1 MPGETLLQSI
11 HRVIGMTIAL
21 RPTEAAAIGSVGL
34 ARPDARVVAG
44 RECGSC
50 TLCCKVAAVEE
61 VNKPNGVWCPH
72 CVSGKRCTIYDQ
84 RPPSCRSFYCQWMVE
99 KGLGLEWKPE
109 RAKFA
114 LVKTEDGRRLT
125 ALVDPGFPSA
135 WRRSPYYENLKRWAV
150 QAARRAPEIYLVD
163 VLIGQRSIVILP
175 DRDVEVGVLAYDEV
189 IRLAYKNTPTG
200 QLTEVSVIKRM
211 AA

>member
-1 MPGETLLQSI
+1 
-11 HRVIGMTIAL
+11 MTITIHSGEIAS
-21 RPTEAAAIGSVGL
+21 IGTTGL
-34 ARPDARVVAG
+34 NSRVVAG

-61 VNKPNGVWCPH
+61 VEKPNGVWCSY
-72 CVSGKRCTIYDQ
+72 CVPGKRCTIYDE

-99 KGLGLEWKPE
+99 KGLGPEWRPE

-114 LVKTEDGRRLT
+114 LVKTEGGRRLT

-135 WRRSPYYENLKRWAV
+135 WRRSPYYENLKQWAV
-150 QAARRAPEIYLVD
+150 EAARRAPDIYLVD

-175 DRDVEVGVLAYDEV
+175 DRDVEVGVLERDEV
-189 IRLAYKNTPTG
+189 LHIAYKNMAPG
-200 QLTEVSVIKRM
+200 QVIEVSKIKRM
-211 AA
+211 AAAA

>member
-1 MPGETLLQSI
+1 MNIAVRSLATPSAETPGFSLDS
-11 HRVIGMTIAL
+11 
-21 RPTEAAAIGSVGL
+21 
-34 ARPDARVVAG
+34 RVVAG

-72 CVSGKRCTIYDQ
+72 CVAGKRCTIYQQ

-99 KGLGLEWKPE
+99 KGLGPEWKPE

-114 LVKTEDGRRLT
+114 MVKTEGGRRLT
-125 ALVDPGFPSA
+125 VLTDPGFPTA
-135 WRRSPYYENLKRWAV
+135 WRRPPYYENLKRWAAD
-150 QAARRAPEIYLVD
+150 AARQAPDVYLVD
-163 VLIGQRSIVILP
+163 VLIGRRSVVILP
-175 DRDVEVGVLAYDEV
+175 DREVEVGVLENDEAIHLTYKTLATGPV
-189 IRLAYKNTPTG
+189 I
-200 QLTEVSVIKRM
+200 EVSRIKRSAI